1 MIQGQK
7 EKPELLL
14 LDLDHRIQKYENVE
28 LLNFNILIG
37 CWRIPQIENYKG
49 SDQVQRFA
57 QLQTMSNVSIG
68 YG

>member
-14 LDLDHRIQKYENVE
+14 LDLDDRIQKYENVE
-28 LLNFNILIG
+28 LLNFNIS
-37 CWRIPQIENYKG
+37 CWRILQIENYKG
-49 SDQVQRFA
+49 RDQVQRFA

>member
-14 LDLDHRIQKYENVE
+14 LDLDDRIQKYENVE
-28 LLNFNILIG
+28 LLNFNIG
-37 CWRIPQIENYKG
+37 CWRILQIENYR

>member
-14 LDLDHRIQKYENVE
+14 LDLDDRIQKYENVE
-28 LLNFNILIG
+28 LLNFNIG
-37 CWRIPQIENYKG
+37 CWRILQIENYKG

>member
-14 LDLDHRIQKYENVE
+14 LDLDDRIQKYENVE
-28 LLNFNILIG
+28 LLNFNIG
-37 CWRIPQIENYKG
+37 WWRILQIENYKG
-49 SDQVQRFA
+49 SDQVQRFS